1 MRRSL
6 PLSIAILLTRVGLA
20 HACSGSE
27 LANKMNAVTQASMAA
42 FANHP
47 GEDTARQDRVQ
58 AIISRYAGL
67 KNEAGGAAALDTL
80 CREYDEL
87 LAVYK

>member
-6 PLSIAILLTRVGLA
+6 ALSIPIMLMSAGLG
-20 HACSGSE
+20 HACSGPE

-42 FANHP
+42 FAKHP
-47 GEDTARQDRVQ
+47 EEDAARQDRVQ
-58 AIISRYAGL
+58 AIIGRYATL
-67 KNEAGGAAALDTL
+67 KNENGGAAALDAL
-80 CREYDEL
+80 CNEYDEL